1 MCERS
6 EGCVLADIWGLGFLM
21 ADVQEG
27 GRSQVCLAPGCFSF
41 LQLFAMI
48 LRLRKMTPPLR
59 LAEVLSTAFT
69 ATHTPSSRISSLL
82 IKAAEHFG
90 VMNCTSGEQSL
101 IYGQEQESRPSVTF
115 PLTLNTLIS
124 IHSINF
130 RGPCTPIPMA
140 GTQKQ
145 QTQSH

>member
-1 MCERS
+1 M
-6 EGCVLADIWGLGFLM
+6 
-21 ADVQEG
+21 
-27 GRSQVCLAPGCFSF
+27 
-41 LQLFAMI
+41 
-48 LRLRKMTPPLR
+48 
-59 LAEVLSTAFT
+59 LSSAFT
-69 ATHTPSSRISSLL
+69 ATHTQHPLQQRPSSRISSLL

-130 RGPCTPIPMA
+130 RGPCRPVPMS

-145 QTQSH
+145 LTQSHCRDMPQYMLLTIAACLEKLHKFHTHVVFFAWTSAYHNLIYGCLKLACCESSS